1 MREKIKRLL
10 SLLLALVMIAGTLMT
25 DSGFAVTAYAAL
37 PGENQ
42 LVNTKNIV
50 VSLNNLQKIGDVA
63 YGNVTGI
70 LTSQTTQ
77 GTRQGIYSEQQNTL
91 TFENVKYDQYT
102 LSIVMDNYTV
112 VGSQDIEITE
122 NTDPNCSAEEAN
134 FTLSST
140 YTLQSIAYDMQPVT
154 VGESKTYSITGTGS
168 HPEVWLT
175 CNSTDNNVAAASIE
189 NNNLVVRTN
198 KSGTATITVQN
209 KANAENKQE
218 ISITVNKKKVEIAP
232 KEGIIATSWGKKVSL
247 PGLFEVGDSNAAASV
262 VYKVD
267 GAVASNGEWT
277 PGDTNEHTI
286 TAEIGADN
294 EMYEAVSAEVRYRPI
309 KRDVVIKD
317 FKAEP
322 ESEEAYWGEAITVS
336 AKLEDQDSE
345 DNIPIKGNAES
356 EIKYSVKGG
365 EEPESK
371 YTLLSGNKWI
381 PPMGK
386 GYTLK
391 ASFQGNSWY
400 NAAADV
406 TKTYNPKKHEQKFT
420 IKDENQKIIDN
431 VEFTYGDVGKS
442 FSLGD
447 EEPVNVEDKKNPAS
461 TSYSVRSED
470 EEIAKV
476 TIDKENNKITVSPVN
491 VGTTDIVITQEEN
504 DYYNSREQRITV
516 KVNQYELKLSAVAF
530 DSSDKFDPYDKT
542 DYDNQK
548 IFNDYNDVTVRLTVD
563 KENLPESI
571 KNNEDIP
578 KSLHIEKYELS
589 KDGQDVKDVKRSKEE
604 VISWENL
611 EITYKDVEEKMVE
624 TLPKNYKLQEG
635 GKISSGTLT
644 IEPATLTLHIN
655 NAERSLRAT
664 ELAFEKNKDF
674 PNGEKIRA
682 TGFWHEGKRVPDSKE
697 MEGFSLPGV
706 VYPEV
711 TTDLPQFSAIGKHE
725 KVLYAKKGDKDNATN
740 NYEFDYE
747 KQNKGTITITSEKIT
762 SFTTYVSVNNDKSSK
777 VYQPSSGKER
787 IYFGKY
793 GKVEGE
799 LQEVPANAQFEIK
812 DSEGIYTKIYEK
824 TDDGTYTE
832 VTLVGSDLG
841 ESDFLFPEVT
851 KTYRLENEKG
861 DIYSQDFE
869 IIYTRDSGAPKATI
883 TIKENLASLTGF
895 GKGITFGAY
904 SKEKL
909 NAEVKVVD
917 NSVEADK
924 SDAVS
929 GVAVWEYAVVRAEKT
944 YDVDDFSAIEQ
955 LPFVPLKDS
964 IEGGT
969 VPVAVADK
977 DEVGNYIVFVRVSDN
992 VGNCDIYGSNGV
1004 VIENI
1009 PLSNTTVEY
1018 DQLTQEK
1025 YIEDTDYFNSAI
1037 GLDIT
1042 AYEDTTKDFY
1052 SGVQS
1057 LSYTATIDDKEED
1070 EVEVVL
1076 VENSAPVETLDN
1088 LKGKYGTEAGHIT
1101 VDIGKEEN
1109 IPTKSEN
1116 NTSMITIKEGTSKI
1130 IRVEAHAT
1138 DFAGNQEDSTGSKEF
1153 VIDSLAPVIKNSIS
1167 SEAKPK
1173 NGKYYNKN
1181 VVITTEI
1188 TERFLDIY
1196 NDVTYEIS
1204 IDNGAK
1210 EKITLKDL
1218 IEKKDSYG
1226 ILSIKTTHDAAEERT
1241 DESVS
1246 TITITFAADHE
1257 YTVTS
1262 SVVDEAGNQGEDPNE
1277 HNFVVDQT
1285 NPEATIT
1292 YYPFAKSG
1300 SGSEFTDAQKRVYL
1314 NDQYNSFDAI
1324 VSVKELNFADKNGN
1338 VDAQL
1343 KISAKDSANKDVLGD
1358 VISTPMDNSK
1368 KEEYWIDQGDDLR
1381 KFSINVTNDAN
1392 YTFDFSYTDLAGN
1405 PLEITVPTGRVTLDR
1420 VAPTGS
1426 VTVDGLVNSDS
1437 SVKTWISQFF
1447 NKITFGLFGKNGMGA
1462 TMTSEDITAGV
1473 VSDKYFIAANGY
1485 TKEQLDSLNNSQ
1497 WKDYKGRVSL
1507 QANQNAIVYQR
1518 IEDAAGNYEFYST
1531 ENLVADNQDPAPV
1544 VHITPS
1550 SPGWGKGVYSAGDHP
1565 GFDITVEDPV
1575 NNNSYSG
1582 LKTITYTIKNGTTG
1596 AVETGT
1602 LANIGRNEHRQSWKG
1617 HINIDP
1623 SKFYSNDVQVVVEAS
1638 DWSTNEAVSETAKL
1652 KVDNKAP
1659 VVTFA
1664 FDKSDAKNTKY
1675 YKNNK
1680 TLTIT
1685 VDERNFDTTYI
1696 PKVTSTAGGGYSF
1709 SGWSTSGEKTTG
1721 VITFSGDSDYT
1732 VTYDCYDLAGN
1743 KSNTENLEEFTV
1755 DKTIPTISVSYD
1767 NDSARNGSYYKA
1779 SRTATITINEHNFN
1793 AGDVKVTTT
1802 ASDGR
1807 APGVGGWSGSGDRH
1821 TATVEFD
1828 SDADYTLDI
1837 SYVDMAGNNAADY
1850 DQDRFTVDLTKP
1862 ELKITGIQD
1871 KSANKGTVEPVISV
1885 SDTNYIASGV
1895 TLSLKGAN
1903 RGKVDT
1909 SNMISRTNAENGQ
1922 IITFRNFGPDMDDIY
1937 TLTAKSVDKAGN
1949 ETVQSITFSVN
1960 RNGSAYSVN
1969 DSTKELLEKGFTNN
1983 PQDIV
1988 IEEVNVDTLEFI
2000 EISYSKDGKIVK
2012 LTEGKDYK
2020 VEAEGGKGQ
2029 WKKYTYT
2036 IFASCFNEEGEYSI
2050 NISSTDRAENISN
2063 NKVQSM
2069 DVDFVV
2075 DMTAPIMAVSNLEN
2089 RGRYKENRHEY
2100 ILNVKDNTKL
2110 VTVQVYLDD
2119 KLYKTYRMENGK
2131 LVNTEDPSEVLEMEN
2146 GKVYLAIDSK
2156 NSYQKIKLVSTDAAG
2171 NVSETEDYNVLVT
2184 SSNMVQ
2190 FYMNKPLFYGSII
2203 GVIAVCG
2210 AIIFMILKK
2219 KKSEEGK

>member
-25 DSGFAVTAYAAL
+25 DSGFAVNAYAAS

-42 LVNTKNIV
+42 PVNTKNIV
-50 VSLNNLQKIGDVA
+50 VSLDKLQKIGNVA
-63 YGNVTGI
+63 FGNVTGT

-77 GTRQGIYSEQQNTL
+77 GTLQGIYSEKQNTL
-91 TFENVKYDQYT
+91 TFENVNYDQYI
-102 LSIVMDNYTV
+102 LSINMENYTV
-112 VGSQDIEITE
+112 VGSQDIEVTE
-122 NTDPNCSAEEAN
+122 STAPNCSAEEVN

-140 YTLQSIAYDMQPVT
+140 YILQSVADDMQPVT
-154 VGESKTYSITGTGS
+154 VGESKEYPITGAGS

-175 CNSTDNNVAAASIE
+175 CNSTDNNVATASIE
-189 NNNLVVRTN
+189 SNNLVVRTN

-218 ISITVNKKKVEIAP
+218 ISITVNKKKVDITP
-232 KEGIIATSWGKKVSL
+232 KEGITAAMWGEEVSL
-247 PGLFEVGDSNAAASV
+247 PGLFTVSDSDAVASV
-262 VYKVD
+262 VYKVE
-267 GAVASNGEWT
+267 GVVASDGKWT
-277 PGDTNEHTI
+277 PDDTGEYII

-294 EMYEAVSAEVRYRPI
+294 EMYEAVSAEVSYQPI
-309 KRDVVIKD
+309 KRDVRIVEFQAVPKVEKWGKPITLSAGLQDKN
-317 FKAEP
+317 ANISIQGNP
-322 ESEEAYWGEAITVS
+322 SEEIVYYVDDTMLQGST
-336 AKLEDQDSE
+336 
-345 DNIPIKGNAES
+345 
-356 EIKYSVKGG
+356 
-365 EEPESK
+365 
-371 YTLLSGNKWI
+371 WI

-386 GYTLK
+386 EYLLK
-391 ASFQGNSWY
+391 ASFKGNALY
-400 NAAADV
+400 NEAQDVSFGYTPGKYQQTFTVKDEHGNPTDRVSITYGSAGKVLYLTDEKSEDNNDKGDVSKTYSVKSLDEKVATVEIDPQTNQVTIIPKKLGNTKVEITQNANEHFNLKKKTIDV
-406 TKTYNPKKHEQKFT
+406 T
-420 IKDENQKIIDN
+420 
-431 VEFTYGDVGKS
+431 VEYELELSSVDF
-442 FSLGD
+442 
-447 EEPVNVEDKKNPAS
+447 AS
-461 TSYSVRSED
+461 S
-470 EEIAKV
+470 
-476 TIDKENNKITVSPVN
+476 DKENYDDNT
-491 VGTTDIVITQEEN
+491 
-504 DYYNSREQRITV
+504 
-516 KVNQYELKLSAVAF
+516 KV
-530 DSSDKFDPYDKT
+530 
-542 DYDNQK
+542 
-548 IFNDYNDVTVRLTVD
+548 FNGYNDVNVRLKVD
-563 KENLPESI
+563 KTTLPSSIES
-571 KNNEDIP
+571 KDKVPEY
-578 KSLHIEKYELS
+578 LVIEGYELV
-589 KDGQDVKDVKRSKEE
+589 KGTKKVIDVLRKNGKVSP
-604 VISWENL
+604 WENL
-611 EITYKDVEEKMVE
+611 EISYKDIANEVNKQ
-624 TLPKNYKLQEG
+624 LPEYYKLKEEG
-635 GKISSGTLT
+635 TISGELK
-644 IEPATLTLHIN
+644 IEPAKLTLHIN
-655 NAERSLRAT
+655 NAKRSLR
-664 ELAFEKNKDF
+664 ESNDKLEFEGKKYFAEN
-674 PNGEKIRA
+674 EKIRA
-682 TGFWHEGKRVPDSKE
+682 TGFWHEGKAVPDSNE
-697 MEGFSLPGV
+697 MEGFSLPEGI

-711 TTDLPQFSAIGKHE
+711 KTDLEQFSATSILHE
-725 KVLYAKKGDKDNATN
+725 DVLYAVKGDKDNATN

-747 KQNKGTITITSEKIT
+747 RATQDQGAITIEPEEITDFTEYISINNEK
-762 SFTTYVSVNNDKSSK
+762 SK
-777 VYQPSSGKER
+777 NVCQPKKENAV
-787 IYFGKY
+787 IYFGK
-793 GKVEGE
+793 G
-799 LQEVPANAQFEIK
+799 ANAKFVFK
-812 DSEGIYTKIYEK
+812 NPDDIYTKIW
-824 TDDGTYTE
+824 E
-832 VTLVGSDLG
+832 VTEETVDVTGKGSKFKD
-841 ESDFLFPEVT
+841 EEFEHTSVT
-851 KTYRLENEKG
+851 KKYYLS
-861 DIYSQDFE
+861 DASQTICSKPFE
-869 IIYTRDSGAPKATI
+869 ITYTRDQGVPKATI
-883 TIKENLASLTGF
+883 SIGENDLTLEGF
-895 GKGITFGAY
+895 VDAITFGAY
-904 SKEKL
+904 NNEKL
-909 NAEVKVVD
+909 MAGIKVTDYLGEDYPVESGVKEWGCAV
-917 NSVEADK
+917 VEAD
-924 SDAVS
+924 
-929 GVAVWEYAVVRAEKT
+929 EK
-944 YDVDDFSAIEQ
+944 YKAKVFKEDQDIID
-955 LPFVPLKDS
+955 LPYKNQGNT
-964 IEGGT
+964 EEGT
-969 VPVAVADK
+969 VHIPDK
-977 DEVGNYIVFVRVSDN
+977 NGGKNGHYLVFVKVTDMVGNT
-992 VGNCDIYGSNGV
+992 GIYGSNGM

-1009 PLSNTTVEY
+1009 PLSSTTVEY
-1018 DQLTQEK
+1018 DKNTTDRYPNLGSDK
-1025 YIEDTDYFNSAI
+1025 DDDKDYFNSSI

-1042 AYEDTTKDFY
+1042 AYEDTTRDFY

-1057 LSYTATIDDKEED
+1057 LSYTATIDDPKSSKN
-1070 EVEVVL
+1070 VL
-1076 VENSAPVETLDN
+1076 VNNSVPENKTLDD
-1088 LKGKYGTEAGHIT
+1088 LKKDYETQTGHIM
-1101 VDIGKEEN
+1101 VDIGENGEEESIQTDIDN
-1109 IPTKSEN
+1109 S
-1116 NTSMITIKEGTSKI
+1116 TSTITIIDGTSRI
-1130 IRVEAHAT
+1130 IQVDAHAT
-1138 DFAGNQEDSTGSKEF
+1138 DFAGNQEVNTGSKKF
-1153 VIDSLAPVIKNSIS
+1153 VIDRLAPVIKNSIS
-1167 SEAKPK
+1167 SEVKPK
-1173 NGKYYNKN
+1173 NKKYYNKD

-1204 IDNGAK
+1204 IDNGVP

-1226 ILSIKTTHDAAEERT
+1226 ILSIKTTHDAEEERT

-1246 TITITFAADHE
+1246 TITITFKADHE
-1257 YTVTS
+1257 YTVNS
-1262 SVVDEAGNQGEDPNE
+1262 SVVDKAGNQGNNPEE
-1277 HNFVVDQT
+1277 CNFVVDQT

-1314 NDQYNSFDAI
+1314 NNQYSSFDAI
-1324 VSVKELNFADKNGN
+1324 VSVKELNFADIHGN

-1405 PLEITVPTGRVTLDR
+1405 SLEITVPTGRVTLDR

-1426 VTVDGLVNSDS
+1426 ITVDGLVNSES
-1437 SVKTWISQFF
+1437 SVKTWISQFI

-1462 TMTSEDITAGV
+1462 TTTSEDITAGV
-1473 VSDKYFIAANGY
+1473 VSNKYFIAANGY
-1485 TKEQLDSLNNSQ
+1485 TKEQLDSLDNSQ

-1531 ENLVADNQDPAPV
+1531 ENLIADNQDPAPV

-1550 SPGWGKGVYSAGDHP
+1550 SPGWGKGVYSAGDNP

-1617 HINIDP
+1617 HVNIDP

-1664 FDKSDAKNTKY
+1664 FDKSDAMNTKY

-1709 SGWSTSGEKTTG
+1709 SGWSTNGEKTTG
-1721 VITFSGDSDYT
+1721 VITFSGDSDFT

-1767 NDSARNGSYYKA
+1767 NDNAQNGNYYKV

-1802 ASDGR
+1802 ASNGR
-1807 APGVGGWSGSGDRH
+1807 TPGVSGWSGSGDRH

-1828 SDADYTLDI
+1828 SDADYTFDI
-1837 SYVDMAGNNAADY
+1837 SYIDMAGNSAAEY

-1862 ELKITGIQD
+1862 SMEITGVAN
-1871 KSANKGTVEPVISV
+1871 KSANKGAVAPVITV

-1895 TLSLKGAN
+1895 TISLTGAN

-1909 SNMISRTNAENGQ
+1909 SSMVSRTNSENGQ
-1922 IITFRNFGPDMDDIY
+1922 IITFRNFGSNMDDIY
-1937 TLTAKSVDKAGN
+1937 TLVAKSVDKAGN
-1949 ETVQSITFSVN
+1949 ETTQSITFSVN
-1960 RNGSAYSVN
+1960 RDGSAYN
-1969 DSTKELLEKGFTNN
+1969 INQSTKDLIEKGFTNN

-2020 VEAEGGKGQ
+2020 VEAEGGEGQ

-2036 IFASCFNEEGEYSI
+2036 IFAKCFNEEGEYSI

-2063 NKVQSM
+2063 NKVQSVN
-2069 DVDFVV
+2069 VDFVV

-2100 ILNVKDNTKL
+2100 TLNVKDNTML
-2110 VTVQVYLDD
+2110 ATVQIYLDD
-2119 KLYKTYRMENGK
+2119 KLFKTYEVVDGK
-2131 LVNTEDPSEVLEMEN
+2131 LVNIEDPSDVLEIEN
-2146 GKVYLAIDSK
+2146 GKVYLGIDSK
-2156 NSYQKIKLVSTDAAG
+2156 NMYQKIKLVSTDAAG

-2184 SSNMVQ
+2184 SSNLVQ

-2203 GVIAVCG
+2203 AVIAACG
-2210 AIIFMILKK
+2210 IIIFLILKK
-2219 KKSEEGK
+2219 KRA

>member
-25 DSGFAVTAYAAL
+25 DSGFAVTAYAAS

-42 LVNTKNIV
+42 PVNTKNIV

-70 LTSQTTQ
+70 LTSKTTQ
-77 GTRQGIYSEQQNTL
+77 GTLQGIYSEQQNTL

-102 LSIVMDNYTV
+102 LSIAMDNYTV
-112 VGSQDIEITE
+112 VGSQDIEVTE

-189 NNNLVVRTN
+189 SNNLVVRTN
-198 KSGTATITVQN
+198 KSGTATIVVQN

-218 ISITVNKKKVEIAP
+218 ISITVNKKEVEITP
-232 KEGIIATSWGKKVSL
+232 KEEITVLMWGEKVSL
-247 PGLFEVGDSNAAASV
+247 PGLFTVSDPDAAASV

-277 PGDTNEHTI
+277 FGDTTPHII

-294 EMYEAVSAEVRYRPI
+294 EMYEAVSAEVSYRPI
-309 KRDVVIKD
+309 KRDINIVEFQAKPKV
-317 FKAEP
+317 EN
-322 ESEEAYWGEAITVS
+322 WGKPITLS
-336 AKLEDQDSE
+336 AGLQDKNV
-345 DNIPIKGNAES
+345 NIPIQGNSS
-356 EIKYSVKGG
+356 EEIVYYVDDTMLQGS
-365 EEPESK
+365 
-371 YTLLSGNKWI
+371 TWI
-381 PPMGK
+381 PPMSK
-386 GYTLK
+386 EYLLK
-391 ASFQGNSWY
+391 ASFKGNDLY
-400 NAAADV
+400 NKAQDVSFGYTPGKYQQTFTVKDEYGNPTDRVSITYGSAGKVLYLTDEKPENNNDKGDASKTYSVKSLDENIADV
-406 TKTYNPKKHEQKFT
+406 EIDPKT
-420 IKDENQKIIDN
+420 NQ
-431 VEFTYGDVGKS
+431 
-442 FSLGD
+442 
-447 EEPVNVEDKKNPAS
+447 
-461 TSYSVRSED
+461 
-470 EEIAKV
+470 V
-476 TIDKENNKITVSPVN
+476 TIIPKNLGNTEVEIIQNANEHFNLKKKTIDVTVEYEVELASVDFASSDKENYDDNTKVFNDNNDVNVRLKVDKTQLPSSIESKDEVKEYLVIYGYELFKENKPVKEVLRKNGKVSP
-491 VGTTDIVITQEEN
+491 
-504 DYYNSREQRITV
+504 
-516 KVNQYELKLSAVAF
+516 
-530 DSSDKFDPYDKT
+530 
-542 DYDNQK
+542 
-548 IFNDYNDVTVRLTVD
+548 
-563 KENLPESI
+563 
-571 KNNEDIP
+571 
-578 KSLHIEKYELS
+578 
-589 KDGQDVKDVKRSKEE
+589 
-604 VISWENL
+604 WENL
-611 EITYKDVEEKMVE
+611 EISYEDIAEQVNKQ
-624 TLPKNYKLQEG
+624 LPKYYKLKEK
-635 GKISSGTLT
+635 GKVTGELT
-644 IEPATLTLHIN
+644 IEPAILTLHIN
-655 NAERSLRAT
+655 NAERSLR
-664 ELAFEKNKDF
+664 ESNDKLEF
-674 PNGEKIRA
+674 NGKEYFAENEKIRA
-682 TGFWHEGKRVPDSKE
+682 TGFWHEGEAVPESNE
-697 MEGFSLPGV
+697 MEGEDFSLPEGI

-711 TTDLPQFSAIGKHE
+711 KTDLEQFSAIGEHKN
-725 KVLYAKKGDKDNATN
+725 VLYAEKGDKDNATN

-747 KQNKGTITITSEKIT
+747 NQEKGAINITSEKIT

-883 TIKENLASLTGF
+883 TIKKNLASLTSF

-929 GVAVWEYAVVRAEKT
+929 GVAVWEYAVVHAEKT
-944 YDVDDFSAIEQ
+944 YDVDDFSSIEQ
-955 LPFVPLKDS
+955 LPFVPLKGS

-1018 DQLTQEK
+1018 DQSTKNK
-1025 YIEDTDYFNSAI
+1025 YYFNSKV

-1042 AYEDTTKDFY
+1042 AYEDTTGLY

-1057 LSYTATIDDKEED
+1057 LSYTYTATIDDKEGE
-1070 EVEVVL
+1070 EVKVDL
-1076 VENSAPVETLDN
+1076 VKNSAPVETLDN
-1088 LKGKYGTEAGHIT
+1088 LKGKYGTQAGHIT
-1101 VDIGKEEN
+1101 VDIGKNGEKES
-1109 IPTKSEN
+1109 IQTDIGKR
-1116 NTSMITIKEGTSKI
+1116 TSTITIEKDTSKI
-1130 IRVEAHAT
+1130 IRVEAHAK

-1204 IDNGAK
+1204 IDNGAP
-1210 EKITLKDL
+1210 EKIKLKDL

-1226 ILSIKTTHDAAEERT
+1226 ILSIKTTHDAEEERT
-1241 DESVS
+1241 DKSVS

-1262 SVVDEAGNQGEDPNE
+1262 SVKDKAGNQGNNPEKC
-1277 HNFVVDQT
+1277 NFVIDQT

-1324 VSVKELNFADKNGN
+1324 VSVTELNFADTEGK
-1338 VDAQL
+1338 VDARLQ
-1343 KISAKDSANKDVLGD
+1343 IVAKDSANKNILAD
-1358 VISTPMDNSK
+1358 VISPFMENSK
-1368 KEEYWIDQGDDLR
+1368 KKENWSDQGE
-1381 KFSINVTNDAN
+1381 NVRWFRMNMTNDAN

-1405 PLEITVPTGRVTLDR
+1405 PLKITVPTGRVTLDR

-1550 SPGWGKGVYSAGDHP
+1550 SPGWGKGVYSAGDNP
-1565 GFDITVEDPV
+1565 GFDIAVEDPV

-1582 LKTITYTIKNGTTG
+1582 LKSITYTIKNGTTG

-1617 HINIDP
+1617 HVNIDP

-1807 APGVGGWSGSGDRH
+1807 TPGVGGWSGSGDRH

-1862 ELKITGIQD
+1862 ELKITGVQD

>member
-25 DSGFAVTAYAAL
+25 DSGFAVTAYAAS

-42 LVNTKNIV
+42 PVNTKNIV

-70 LTSQTTQ
+70 LTSKTTQ
-77 GTRQGIYSEQQNTL
+77 GTLQGIYSEQQNTL
-91 TFENVKYDQYT
+91 TFENVKYDRYT
-102 LSIVMDNYTV
+102 LSIAMDNYTV
-112 VGSQDIEITE
+112 VGSQDIEVTE

-154 VGESKTYSITGTGS
+154 VRESKTYSITGTGS

-175 CNSTDNNVAAASIE
+175 CNSTDNNVATASIE
-189 NNNLVVRTN
+189 SNNLVVRTN
-198 KSGTATITVQN
+198 KSGTATIAVQN

-218 ISITVNKKKVEIAP
+218 ISITVNKKEVEITP
-232 KEGIIATSWGKKVSL
+232 KEEITVLMWGEKVSL
-247 PGLFEVGDSNAAASV
+247 PGLFTVSDPDAAASV

-277 PGDTNEHTI
+277 FGDTTPHII

-294 EMYEAVSAEVRYRPI
+294 EMYEAVSAEVSYRPI
-309 KRDVVIKD
+309 KRDVRLVEFQAVPKVE
-317 FKAEP
+317 K
-322 ESEEAYWGEAITVS
+322 WGKPITLS
-336 AKLEDQDSE
+336 AGLQDKNA
-345 DNIPIKGNAES
+345 NIPIQGNPS
-356 EIKYSVKGG
+356 EEIVYYVDDTMLQGSI
-365 EEPESK
+365 
-371 YTLLSGNKWI
+371 WI
-381 PPMGK
+381 PPMSK
-386 GYTLK
+386 EYLLK
-391 ASFQGNSWY
+391 ASFKGNDLY
-400 NAAADV
+400 NGAQDVSFGYTPGKYQQTFTVKDEHGNPTDRVSITYGSAGKVLYLTDEKSEDNNDKGDVSKTYSVKSLDEKVAAVEIDPQTNQVTIIPKKLGNTKVEITQNANEHFNLKKKTIDV
-406 TKTYNPKKHEQKFT
+406 T
-420 IKDENQKIIDN
+420 
-431 VEFTYGDVGKS
+431 VEY
-442 FSLGD
+442 
-447 EEPVNVEDKKNPAS
+447 EVELAS
-461 TSYSVRSED
+461 VDFASS
-470 EEIAKV
+470 
-476 TIDKENNKITVSPVN
+476 DKENYDDNTKVFNDNNDVNVRLKVDKTKLPSSIESKDEVPEYLVIEGYELVKGTKKVIDVLRKNGKVSPWEDLEISYKDIANEVN
-491 VGTTDIVITQEEN
+491 KQLPEYYKLKEEGTI
-504 DYYNSREQRITV
+504 SG
-516 KVNQYELKLSAVAF
+516 ELK
-530 DSSDKFDPYDKT
+530 
-542 DYDNQK
+542 
-548 IFNDYNDVTVRLTVD
+548 
-563 KENLPESI
+563 
-571 KNNEDIP
+571 
-578 KSLHIEKYELS
+578 
-589 KDGQDVKDVKRSKEE
+589 
-604 VISWENL
+604 
-611 EITYKDVEEKMVE
+611 
-624 TLPKNYKLQEG
+624 
-635 GKISSGTLT
+635 
-644 IEPATLTLHIN
+644 IEPAKLTLHIN
-655 NAERSLRAT
+655 NAKRSLR
-664 ELAFEKNKDF
+664 ESNDKLEFEGKEYFEKN
-674 PNGEKIRA
+674 EKIRA
-682 TGFWHEGKRVPDSKE
+682 TGFWHDGKAVPDSNE
-697 MEGFSLPGV
+697 MEGFSLPKGI

-711 TTDLPQFSAIGKHE
+711 KTDLEQFSATSISHKN
-725 KVLYAKKGDKDNATN
+725 VLYAVKGDKDNATN

-747 KQNKGTITITSEKIT
+747 RTTQAQGAITIEPEKIT
-762 SFTTYVSVNNDKSSK
+762 DFTEYISINNEKSK
-777 VYQPSSGKER
+777 NVCQPKTENAV
-787 IYFGKY
+787 IYFGK
-793 GKVEGE
+793 G
-799 LQEVPANAQFEIK
+799 ANAKFVFK
-812 DSEGIYTKIYEK
+812 NPDDIYTKIW
-824 TDDGTYTE
+824 E
-832 VTLVGSDLG
+832 VTEETVDVTEEGSKFKD
-841 ESDFLFPEVT
+841 EEFEHTSVT
-851 KTYRLENEKG
+851 KKYYLS
-861 DIYSQDFE
+861 DASQTICSKPFE
-869 IIYTRDSGAPKATI
+869 ITYTRDQGVPKATI
-883 TIKENLASLTGF
+883 SIGENDLTLEGF
-895 GKGITFGAY
+895 TDAITFGAY
-904 SKEKL
+904 NNVKL
-909 NAEVKVVD
+909 
-917 NSVEADK
+917 EADIK
-924 SDAVS
+924 VTDYLCEDCPAES
-929 GVAVWEYAVVRAEKT
+929 GVKEWGYAVVGADEK
-944 YDVDDFSAIEQ
+944 YQAKVFKEDEDIIN
-955 LPFVPLKDS
+955 LNY
-964 IEGGT
+964 
-969 VPVAVADK
+969 K
-977 DEVGNYIVFVRVSDN
+977 DEGNTEGRVVSIPDNNGGKNGHYLVFVKVTDMVGNT
-992 VGNCDIYGSNGV
+992 GIYGSNGM

-1009 PLSNTTVEY
+1009 PLSSTTVEY
-1018 DQLTQEK
+1018 DKNTTSD
-1025 YIEDTDYFNSAI
+1025 EDSDKDYFNSSI
-1037 GLDIT
+1037 GLDIM
-1042 AYEDTTKDFY
+1042 AYEDTKKKFY
-1052 SGVQS
+1052 SGVQA
-1057 LSYTATIDDKEED
+1057 LSYTATIDDEKSSEN
-1070 EVEVVL
+1070 VL
-1076 VENSAPVETLDN
+1076 VNNSAPVNKKLDDLKQEYETQTGHVTVVI
-1088 LKGKYGTEAGHIT
+1088 GKNGEKESIQT
-1101 VDIGKEEN
+1101 DIGKR
-1109 IPTKSEN
+1109 
-1116 NTSMITIKEGTSKI
+1116 TSTITIEKDTSKI
-1130 IRVEAHAT
+1130 IRVEAHAK

-1204 IDNGAK
+1204 IDNGAP
-1210 EKITLKDL
+1210 EKIKLKDL

-1226 ILSIKTTHDAAEERT
+1226 ILSIVTERQ
-1241 DESVS
+1241 DEKDPDKSVS
-1246 TITITFAADHE
+1246 TITITFEDDHE
-1257 YTVTS
+1257 YTVNS
-1262 SVVDEAGNQGEDPNE
+1262 SVVDKAGNRGKVSETY
-1277 HNFVVDQT
+1277 NFVIDKT
-1285 NPEATIT
+1285 NPTATIT
-1292 YYPFAKSG
+1292 YRSYPKSG
-1300 SGSEFTDAQKRVYL
+1300 SENIFTDAQKRVYL
-1314 NDQYNSFDAI
+1314 NNQYNSFEAT
-1324 VSVKELNFADKNGN
+1324 VLVKELNFADSNGN

-1343 KISAKDSANKDVLGD
+1343 KISAKDSANKDVLSS
-1358 VISTPMDNSK
+1358 VVSEFMDSAKKIKSK
-1368 KEEYWIDQGDDLR
+1368 NEKIKWDDQGDNNR
-1381 KFSINVTNDAN
+1381 EFKMNMTNDAN

-1426 VTVDGLVNSDS
+1426 ITVDGLVNSES
-1437 SVKTWISQFF
+1437 SVKTWISQFI

-1462 TMTSEDITAGV
+1462 TTTSEDITAGV
-1473 VSDKYFIAANGY
+1473 VSNKYFIAANGY
-1485 TKEQLDSLNNSQ
+1485 TKEQLDSLDNSQ

-1550 SPGWGKGVYSAGDHP
+1550 SPGWGKGVYSAGDNP

-1617 HINIDP
+1617 HVNIDP

-1638 DWSTNEAVSETAKL
+1638 DWSTNEAVSETVKL

-1664 FDKSDAKNTKY
+1664 FDKSDAMNTKY

-1767 NDSARNGSYYKA
+1767 NDSARNGNYYKA

-1793 AGDVKVTTT
+1793 AGEVKVTTT

-1807 APGVGGWSGSGDRH
+1807 APGVSGWSGSGDRH

-1828 SDADYTLDI
+1828 SDADYTFDI

-1850 DQDRFTVDLTKP
+1850 EQDRFTVDLTKP
-1862 ELKITGIQD
+1862 ELKITGVLD
-1871 KSANKGTVEPVISV
+1871 KSANKGTVEPVITV

-1903 RGKVDT
+1903 RGKVNT
-1909 SNMISRTNAENGQ
+1909 SNMISRANAENGQ

-1949 ETVQSITFSVN
+1949 ETMQSITFSVN

-1969 DSTKELLEKGFTNN
+1969 DSTKELIDKGFTNN

-2020 VEAEGGKGQ
+2020 VEVEGGKGQ

-2069 DVDFVV
+2069 NVDFVV

-2100 ILNVKDNTKL
+2100 TLNVKDNTKL

-2119 KLYKTYRMENGK
+2119 KLYKTYKMENGK

-2184 SSNMVQ
+2184 SSNIVQ
-2190 FYMNKPLFYGSII
+2190 FYMNKPLFYGAII

-2210 AIIFMILKK
+2210 VIIFIILKK

>member
-25 DSGFAVTAYAAL
+25 DSGFAVTAYAASL
-37 PGENQ
+37 GENQ
-42 LVNTKNIV
+42 PVNTKNIV

-70 LTSQTTQ
+70 LTSKTTQ
-77 GTRQGIYSEQQNTL
+77 GTLQGIYSEQQNTL

-102 LSIVMDNYTV
+102 LSIAMDNYTV
-112 VGSQDIEITE
+112 VGSQDIEVTE

-175 CNSTDNNVAAASIE
+175 CNSTDNNVATASIE
-189 NNNLVVRTN
+189 SNNLVVRTN
-198 KSGTATITVQN
+198 KSGTATIAVQN

-218 ISITVNKKKVEIAP
+218 ISITVNKKEVEITP
-232 KEGIIATSWGKKVSL
+232 KEEITVLMWGEKVSL
-247 PGLFEVGDSNAAASV
+247 PGLFTVSDPDAAASV

-277 PGDTNEHTI
+277 FGDTTPHII

-294 EMYEAVSAEVRYRPI
+294 EMYEAVSGEKEYQPK
-309 KRDVVIKD
+309 KRNVVIKE

-322 ESEEAYWGEAITVS
+322 QVSNWGDTITVS
-336 AKLEDQDSE
+336 AKLEDKNNKDK
-345 DNIPIKGNAES
+345 PIKGNAES
-356 EIKYSVKGG
+356 EIKYFVKGG
-365 EEPESK
+365 EEPDIK
-371 YTLLSGNKWI
+371 YTPLLGNKWI

-386 GYTLK
+386 EYILK
-391 ASFQGNSWY
+391 ASFQENSWY
-400 NAAADV
+400 YAAEDD
-406 TKTYNPKKHEQKFT
+406 TIPYNPNKHEQKFT
-420 IKDENQKIIDN
+420 IKDEKQNIIDN

-442 FSLGD
+442 FFLGD
-447 EEPVNVEDKKNPAS
+447 EEPVNVGDKENPAAS
-461 TSYSVRSED
+461 TSYFVKSDNENIARVKID
-470 EEIAKV
+470 ES
-476 TIDKENNKITVSPVN
+476 NNKITITPVN
-491 VGTTDIVITQEEN
+491 AGATDIVITQEEN

-589 KDGQDVKDVKRSKEE
+589 KDGQEVKDVKRSKEE

-611 EITYKDVEEKMVE
+611 VITYKDVEENMFE

-635 GKISSGTLT
+635 GKISSGTLK

-664 ELAFEKNKDF
+664 ELDFEKNKDF

-682 TGFWHEGKRVPDSKE
+682 TGFWHEGVPDSNE
-697 MEGFSLPGV
+697 MEGFSLPDI

-725 KVLYAKKGDKDNATN
+725 EVLYAKKGDKDNATN

-747 KQNKGTITITSEKIT
+747 KQDRGTINITAEDIAKIG
-762 SFTTYVSVNNDKSSK
+762 FTKYLSVNNGNSINA
-777 VYQPSSGKER
+777 YQPESEASL
-787 IYFGKY
+787 IYFGKDATVKY
-793 GKVEGE
+793 
-799 LQEVPANAQFEIK
+799 NIS
-812 DSEGIYTKIYEK
+812 DSDKIYTKLYEVEK
-824 TDDGTYTE
+824 DSSKDVTIDG
-832 VTLVGSDLG
+832 SSIG
-841 ESDFLFPEVT
+841 ESEFSYPSVT
-851 KTYRLENEKG
+851 KWYRLTNEGG
-861 DIYSQDFE
+861 DIYSDKFA
-869 IIYTRDSGAPKATI
+869 ITYTRDSGSPIANI
-883 TIKENLASLTGF
+883 TIKENTASLTGF
-895 GKGITFGAY
+895 FEGITFGAY
-904 SKEKL
+904 DKEQLK
-909 NAEVKVVD
+909 ATVKVEDIFKIEDYSD
-917 NSVEADK
+917 NNNQAI
-924 SDAVS
+924 S
-929 GVAVWEYAVVRAEKT
+929 GVKAWEYAVVKADNDNT
-944 YDVDDFSAIEQ
+944 YNVKDFSDIAN
-955 LPFVPLKDS
+955 LKFS
-964 IEGGT
+964 EGNGIEGGT
-969 VPVAVADK
+969 VPVAIADK
-977 DEVGNYIVFVRVSDN
+977 KEVGNYIVFVKVYDQ
-992 VGNCDIYGSNGV
+992 VGNCDVYGSNGAV
-1004 VIENI
+1004 LEDI
-1009 PLSNTTVEY
+1009 PLSKTTVEF
-1018 DQLTQEK
+1018 DDETAKTGIPSGELS
-1025 YIEDTDYFNSAI
+1025 YFNSQV

-1042 AYEDTTKDFY
+1042 VKENLKSVY

-1057 LSYTATIDDKEED
+1057 LSYTATVEKDEKKPVILYQEE
-1070 EVEVVL
+1070 ET
-1076 VENSAPVETLDN
+1076 PVETLES
-1088 LKGKYGTEAGHIT
+1088 LKEKYGCIEKHIT
-1101 VDIGKEEN
+1101 AGTKAEN
-1109 IPTKSEN
+1109 D
-1116 NTSMITIKEGTSKI
+1116 ITIEDNTSKI
-1130 IRVEAHAT
+1130 IRVEANAK
-1138 DFAGNQEDSTGSKEF
+1138 DFAGNTQKITGSKKF

-1167 SEAKPK
+1167 SEAEPK

-1196 NDVTYEIS
+1196 NDVTYTIS
-1204 IDNGAK
+1204 IDNGVP
-1210 EKITLKDL
+1210 EEITLKDL

-1226 ILSIKTTHDAAEERT
+1226 ILSIKITHDAEERT
-1241 DESVS
+1241 DKSVS

-1262 SVVDEAGNQGEDPNE
+1262 SVVDEAGNPGEDLNE

-1324 VSVKELNFADKNGN
+1324 VSVKELNFADIHGN

-1343 KISAKDSANKDVLGD
+1343 KISAKDSANKNILAD
-1358 VISTPMDNSK
+1358 VISPFMENSK
-1368 KEEYWIDQGDDLR
+1368 KKENWSDQGE
-1381 KFSINVTNDAN
+1381 NVRWFRMNMTNDAN

-1405 PLEITVPTGRVTLDR
+1405 PLKITVPTGRVTLDR

-1544 VHITPS
+1544 VRITPS

-1807 APGVGGWSGSGDRH
+1807 TPGVSGWSGSGDRH

-1862 ELKITGIQD
+1862 ELKITGVQD